1 MDHRGLH
8 REALRG
14 WAAGSSRLYQ
24 FGAGQSLS
32 IGLEDRRPGEHY
44 DWHGL
49 HRGGDPQRPY
59 VVLQYTLAGWGHY
72 EDGRGRRTVEP
83 GQLMAA
89 VVPSESRYWLPPAS
103 PHWEFLWVILS
114 LPPAVA
120 LLQRGCAIAG
130 AVLPAPA
137 DGLLAL
143 ALLRL
148 FTAARQGGFSD
159 PLAAEQATVE
169 LGYAFLRRCTELTP
183 ADDERSRLRT
193 QVREHLQAHPGRFID
208 VAEVATRAGMSR
220 SAFSHRFARVAG
232 TSPARY
238 ALEVRL
244 DQVRQALVDSEAP
257 LAEIAATVGFADANH
272 LCKVFKRA
280 MYLTPGAYRRQMRGG

>member
-8 REALRG
+8 REALRT
-14 WAAGSSRLYQ
+14 WAAGGSRLYQ
-24 FGAGQSLS
+24 LGDGHSLS
-32 IGLEDRRPGEHY
+32 IGLEDRRPGEQY

-49 HRGGDPQRPY
+49 RRGGDAQRPY

-72 EDGRGRRTVEP
+72 EDARGRRTVEP

-89 VVPSESRYWLPPAS
+89 VVPSDSRYWLPS
-103 PHWEFLWVILS
+103 STSHWEFLWVIVS
-114 LPPAVA
+114 QPHAVA
-120 LLQRGCAIAG
+120 LLQRGCASAG

-143 ALLRL
+143 GLLRL
-148 FTAARQGGFSD
+148 FTAIRHGNFAD
-159 PLAAEQATVE
+159 PLAAEQAVVE
-169 LGYAFLRRCTELTP
+169 LGFAFVRRCAELTP
-183 ADDERSRLRT
+183 ADDERSKLRS
-193 QVREHLQAHPGRFID
+193 QVRDHLQAHPGRFID
-208 VAEVATRAGMSR
+208 VAEVAAQAGMSR

-244 DQVRQALVDSEAP
+244 DQVRQALVDSDAP
-257 LAEIAATVGFADANH
+257 LAEIAADVGFADANH

-280 MYLTPGAYRRQMRGG
+280 MHLTPGAYRRQMRGG